1 MSIEAYPSSV
11 VSYPA
16 SGLSG
21 TIANSQLD
29 NSTISGVSL
38 GSNLN
43 TLTIGTGLSGTSYN
57 GSSAVTI
64 ANTGVLSING
74 STGAFTN
81 IVLTDAANT
90 ITAASAS
97 TKPLIL
103 KGAASQSANY
113 FEIQNSSGT
122 VLANIT
128 SSGTFF
134 AQSLSSSSTGYQG
147 NIASIDGTKAVS
159 YTHLRAHET

>member
-64 ANTGVLSING
+64 ANSGVLSING

-97 TKPLIL
+97 TKPLII
-103 KGAASQSANY
+103 KGASSQSANLQ
-113 FEIQNSSGT
+113 EWQEDRK
-122 VLANIT
+122 
-128 SSGTFF
+128 
-134 AQSLSSSSTGYQG
+134 ST
-147 NIASIDGTKAVS
+147 
-159 YTHLRAHET
+159 R